1 MDRNTTEKG
10 TYNGEQQQQQQGKD
24 NDRNVLYEECCR
36 DIEREYEKIYQELH
50 ENVKEFCSL
59 WKYHTHNEMMP
70 RELYNFYNAVTTNKH
85 EFLLLEK
92 SLFRLQEL
100 EKRMKATMLGPK
112 PVAAG
117 LRPNVDWASQMPSNE
132 PEINTD
138 WSVC

>member
-1 MDRNTTEKG
+1 MDHITTEKG
-10 TYNGEQQQQQQGKD
+10 TYNGEQQQQGNCK
-24 NDRNVLYEECCR
+24 DRNAPYEECCR
-36 DIEREYEKIYQELH
+36 DIECEYEKINQELR
-50 ENVKEFCSL
+50 ENVEEFCSL

-100 EKRMKATMLGPK
+100 EQRMKATMLGPK
-112 PVAAG
+112 SVDAG
-117 LRPNVDWASQMPSNE
+117 LRPTVDWASKMPSNE

-138 WSVC
+138 WSVY

>member
-10 TYNGEQQQQQQGKD
+10 TYNGEQQQQGSVK
-24 NDRNVLYEECCR
+24 DRNALNEECCR
-36 DIEREYEKIYQELH
+36 EIERGYEKINQELH
-50 ENVKEFCSL
+50 KNVQEFCSL

-70 RELYNFYNAVTTNKH
+70 CELYNFYNAVTTNKH

-100 EKRMKATMLGPK
+100 EERMKATILGPK
-112 PVAAG
+112 PIDVG
-117 LRPNVDWASQMPSNE
+117 LRPAVDWASKMPSNE

-138 WSVC
+138 WLVC